1 MFERHFNPGRLN
13 GTVAAFPAIAAAS
26 KKSSSRVNRT
36 SPFGNQGIEGRGL
49 RDVTRAE
56 FNLMGHKMRKMLSF
70 GIAAALTI
78 VAVAAWGAAG
88 PRHKT
93 HAKITHAE
101 ITTAGIDPIALMQKS
116 TDLQL
121 QQYDPF

>member
-1 MFERHFNPGRLN
+1 
-13 GTVAAFPAIAAAS
+13 
-26 KKSSSRVNRT
+26 
-36 SPFGNQGIEGRGL
+36 
-49 RDVTRAE
+49 
-56 FNLMGHKMRKMLSF
+56 MRKTLSF

-88 PRHKT
+88 PRSKT
-93 HAKITHAE
+93 PAE
-101 ITTAGIDPIALMQKS
+101 ITTVGIDPIALMQRS

>member
-1 MFERHFNPGRLN
+1 
-13 GTVAAFPAIAAAS
+13 
-26 KKSSSRVNRT
+26 
-36 SPFGNQGIEGRGL
+36 
-49 RDVTRAE
+49 
-56 FNLMGHKMRKMLSF
+56 MRKTLSF

-88 PRHKT
+88 PRSKT
-93 HAKITHAE
+93 RAE
-101 ITTAGIDPIALMQKS
+101 ITRAEIVTVGIDPIALMQRS